1 MKRVFLSVGWCIFAI
16 SLITILQS
24 ESTKATDWGEG
35 SMVVVS
41 EAKVTQSNIDII
53 YPCMGLEQP
62 VTVKGYGEKDAA
74 CVYGY
79 SNQFRL
85 ARFLHGSAYKY
96 AVSHPYQSDYYE
108 IRGICIRP
116 SCVYSPGSDVFIEHK
131 PIANGKQGAVI
142 HKNFSKKMLLQN
154 DALSS
159 RQYYLLNTD
168 DNFGTVVGFED
179 VPLPVEA
186 INLSNN
192 GRWAVLELPY
202 YGIIRI
208 DTTSMDMRRIV
219 APGAE
224 YGLMNDPH
232 YELVIT
238 DDGKYL
244 ATTGYRAPTGMYEVS
259 DNCGDRL
266 GVSTGRY
273 FISETLP
280 CRYLSADFRLLFP
293 GMSIG
298 FNLRFNTDGHR
309 LGISIIYA
317 DGKRSRA
324 ILAPSATYAKTS
336 FLSLGDSFT
345 SGEGELEDTFYQA
358 GTNDVNFKC
367 HTSSR
372 SYPYIVAS
380 RWGIRGNNIAC
391 SGARTVDVYG
401 KSDYMGQSAALS
413 SLSAVQ
419 RNELIKHSIDTFRP
433 GVVRQSQFVSQYQPK
448 LVSIGIG
455 GNDAGL
461 VGKLSSCLSLGD
473 CEWVSS
479 KEKIAATAKEI
490 SEVYY
495 KIRELIRHLR
505 DISPSSVFFT
515 VGYPYIIDDNIHAP
529 CDLVTKT
536 LLSYKERV
544 FIKESLRYLNEVLK
558 AASASENVHFV
569 DVSQS
574 FTDHN
579 LCGRSSTSM
588 MNGVRMGNDIPLTIL
603 ASSFR
608 IFGSESYHPTPKG
621 HAAVADAILTTFNS
635 ADEITDCISCGGQGD
650 MPLTSSYW
658 DVTEAAYHGRQFEDT
673 SIAKDVYELGESMS
687 IKTDSALFMK
697 GTEVVAELHSEP
709 RVLARG
715 LTAEDGSFSSE
726 SIIQQD
732 IPPGY
737 HTLHLIGLAP
747 DGVKLDVYRTI
758 AVKSKEIPALSVA
771 HRTGSSRMFG
781 SGIVTSS
788 DSEVLNGESVP
799 AKILSVLDPQSIKGV
814 QTSMIKPVI
823 AKTLNGVLGVPT
835 WLLLSF
841 GGLVFA
847 MTIYIVVR
855 IVNNNSRDLSR

>member
-1 MKRVFLSVGWCIFAI
+1 MKRVFLSVGWCIFAT
-16 SLITILQS
+16 SLMVILQS
-24 ESTKATDWGEG
+24 GSVEATDWGEG
-35 SMVVVS
+35 SMTIVS

-62 VTVKGYGEKDAA
+62 ITVKGYGEKDAA

-85 ARFLHGSAYKY
+85 ARFLHGSTYKY

-108 IRGICIRP
+108 IRGVCIRP

-142 HKNFSKKMLLQN
+142 HKKFSEKMLLQN
-154 DALSS
+154 DSLSS

-168 DNFGTVVGFED
+168 DDFGTSIGID
-179 VPLPVEA
+179 GVPLPVEA
-186 INLSNN
+186 INVSNN
-192 GRWAVLELPY
+192 GKWAVLELPY

-266 GVSTGRY
+266 GASTGRY

-280 CRYLSADFRLLFP
+280 CRHLSADFRLLFP

-298 FNLRFNTDGHR
+298 FNLRFNADGHR

-317 DGKRSRA
+317 DGKRNRA
-324 ILAPSATYAKTS
+324 ILAPSATYAETR

-345 SGEGELEDTFYQA
+345 SGEGETEDVFYQA
-358 GTNDVNFKC
+358 GTNELNFKC
-367 HTSSR
+367 HTSTR

-380 RWGIRGNNIAC
+380 RWGIKGNNVAC
-391 SGARTVDVYG
+391 SGARTADVYG
-401 KSDYMGQSAALS
+401 KGDYMGQSAALS
-413 SLSAVQ
+413 SLSVVQ
-419 RNELIKHSIDTFRP
+419 QNELIKHSIDTFRP
-433 GVVRQSQFVSQYQPK
+433 GVVRQSQFVSQHQPR
-448 LVSIGIG
+448 LVSVGIG

-461 VGKLSSCLSLGD
+461 VGKLSSCLSPGD

-490 SEVYY
+490 SEVYP

-515 VGYPYIIDDNIHAP
+515 VGYPYIIDDSIHAP

-536 LLSYKERV
+536 LLSFKERV

-569 DVSQS
+569 DVSHS
-574 FTDHN
+574 FADHN
-579 LCGRSSTSM
+579 LCGKSSTSM
-588 MNGVRMGNDIPLTIL
+588 MNGVRMGDDIPLTVL

-635 ADEITDCISCGGQGD
+635 ADEITDCTSCGGQGD
-650 MPLTSSYW
+650 MPLASSYW
-658 DVTEAAYHGRQFEDT
+658 DVTEAAYYGRQFEDT
-673 SIAKDVYELGESMS
+673 SIAKDVYELGERIS
-687 IKTDSALFMK
+687 IKTDPSLFMK

-709 RVLARG
+709 RVLTRG
-715 LTAEDGSFSSE
+715 LAAEDGSFSTE

-732 IPPGY
+732 MPPGY

-747 DGVKLDVYRTI
+747 NGTELDIYRTI
-758 AVKSKEIPALSVA
+758 AINSKDVPVLSVA
-771 HRTGSSRMFG
+771 SPMSSPGMSG
-781 SGIVTSS
+781 SGVATTSVNK
-788 DSEVLNGESVP
+788 VLSAVP
-799 AKILSVLDPQSIKGV
+799 ISSGILSILNLQSIKGV

-823 AKTLNGVLGVPT
+823 AKAVNGVPMVFS
-835 WLLLSF
+835 WLLISF

-847 MTIYIVVR
+847 MTIYVVVR
-855 IVNNNSRDLSR
+855 IVNKNAHDSK